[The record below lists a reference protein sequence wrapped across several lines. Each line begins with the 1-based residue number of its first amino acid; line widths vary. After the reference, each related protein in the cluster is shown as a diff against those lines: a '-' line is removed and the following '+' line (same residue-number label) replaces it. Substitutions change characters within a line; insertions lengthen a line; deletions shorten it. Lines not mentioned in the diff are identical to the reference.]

1 MMRKTLVVGDPPVC
15 GGQVLPYAGAPTFT
29 IHGHQVALIGGRA
42 YCEGCNSV
50 GILAKAGGPR
60 RARFI
65 SEIALEGD
73 VVMCRCTAPQP
84 IVSTLQATAF
94 YDDLWQRPG
103 GESSSV
109 DVAALPLA
117 QDHTSSVGMK
127 RLVDSQV
134 THAPNVDQTENIC
147 PNMTNKAFCA
157 LVLDLRDKAVSLI
170 EKKRLPELERW
181 GARDQLRVEDWFG
194 IADPS
199 MREYLKA
206 GLAACAQVLRTLSCK
221 NFVRFSETA
230 LKNVGCILP
239 SNADDAAAA
248 VCKPDIGTRTIA
260 INLKFCELRPLS
272 ADQDSMLSTL
282 IHEVS
287 HFDDCFSSLDT
298 LYYLRSSLAAA
309 TTSPAKMRSNADS
322 IAGYVVWGEVFF
334 AS

>member
-1 MMRKTLVVGDPPVC
+1 MMRRTLVVGDPPIC
-15 GGQVLPYAGAPTFT
+15 GGRVLSYVGSLTST

-50 GILAKAGGPR
+50 GIIAKAGGPR
-60 RARFI
+60 RAVFV
-65 SEIALEGD
+65 SEVALDGD
-73 VVMCRCTAPQP
+73 VVMCQCPRPQP
-84 IVSTLQATAF
+84 IVSTLQSTSCC
-94 YDDLWQRPG
+94 DDLWQG
-103 GESSSV
+103 AEGESLPN
-109 DVAALPLA
+109 DVTVLPLLEDHA
-117 QDHTSSVGMK
+117 QNIGMK
-127 RLVDSQV
+127 RLVDDGV
-134 THAPNVDQTENIC
+134 THAPDAERTENIC
-147 PNMTNKAFCA
+147 PNMTNKEFCT

-181 GARDQLRVEDWFG
+181 GKSDQSRVKDWFG
-194 IADPS
+194 VADQP
-199 MREYLKA
+199 MREYLKT
-206 GLAACAQVLRTLSCK
+206 GLADCVRVLRSLGCK

-248 VCKPDIGTRTIA
+248 VCKPDIRTHTIA

-272 ADQDSMLSTL
+272 ADEDSMLSTL
-282 IHEVS
+282 IHEVT

-309 TTSPAKMRSNADS
+309 KTAPEKMKTNADS

-334 AS
+334 AN